1 MPIPQLTETQ
11 IQSARD
17 IDLLS
22 YLQTHA
28 PHSIRKSGAN
38 EYCLVEHDSFKI
50 SNGFFNWFSRG
61 VGGRGALDYL
71 IKVEGMKFV
80 DAVQH
85 LTGVGVSP
93 VTFINPAA
101 LPRASPPKPKR
112 PLVLPERN
120 RNNDR
125 AYAYLRGRGIGKDLI
140 NRCIA
145 GGLLYESAKAHR
157 CVFVGKDGDGVAK
170 FACERGT
177 RDDWKKDVAGSDK
190 RFSFHLP
197 PSSDFGHK
205 NLAVFESA
213 IDVLAH
219 HEIHRLEQSGK
230 DGYRLSL
237 GGTSPLAL
245 TGFLERNP
253 QIRNVALCLDND
265 EAGINATAKIIEALG
280 NNKHQ
285 VKITARPPPYGKDY
299 ADSLMA
305 IRQQHNIQPPTR
317 QHAGIAI

>member
-1 MPIPQLTETQ
+1 MPIPQLTDTQ

-17 IDLLS
+17 VDLLS
-22 YLQTHA
+22 YLQAHT
-28 PHSIRKSGAN
+28 PHSIRKSGVN

-71 IKVEGMKFV
+71 VKVEGMKFV

-85 LTGVGVSP
+85 LTGGIAPSYQRTVLP
-93 VTFINPAA
+93 Q
-101 LPRASPPKPKR
+101 PRASPIKQRR
-112 PLVLPERN
+112 PFVLPERN

-125 AYAYLRGRGIGKDLI
+125 AYAYLRGRGIGKEII

-145 GGLLYESAKAHR
+145 DGLLYESAKTHR
-157 CVFVGKDGDGVAK
+157 CVFVGKDGDSVAK

-177 RDDWKKDVAGSDK
+177 RDDWKKDVVGSDK

-197 PSSDFGHK
+197 PSTDFGHK

-219 HEIHRLEQSGK
+219 HEIHRMEQSGK

-245 TGFLERNP
+245 ASFLERNP
-253 QIRNVALCLDND
+253 QIKNVTLCLDND
-265 EAGINATAKIIEALG
+265 EAGINATAKIIESLG
-280 NNKHQ
+280 RNKHE
-285 VKITARPPPYGKDY
+285 VKITVRPPPHGKDY
-299 ADSLMA
+299 ADSLAA
-305 IRQQHNIQPPTR
+305 IQQQNIQQPTR
-317 QHAGIAI
+317 QRAGILI